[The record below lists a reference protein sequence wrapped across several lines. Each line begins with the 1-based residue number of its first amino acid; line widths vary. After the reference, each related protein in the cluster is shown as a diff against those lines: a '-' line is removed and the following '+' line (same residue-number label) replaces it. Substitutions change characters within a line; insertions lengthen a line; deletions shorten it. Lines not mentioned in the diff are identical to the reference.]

1 MILSCL
7 QITWYVTKETIK
19 KKKTKSKHFKS
30 SWNYKAEDQFVNYFP
45 NKDGEKGI
53 W

>member
-7 QITWYVTKETIK
+7 QIIWYVTKENIK
-19 KKKTKSKHFKS
+19 KTTKPKHFKS
-30 SWNYKAEDQFVNYFP
+30 SWNYKAKDQFLNSFP